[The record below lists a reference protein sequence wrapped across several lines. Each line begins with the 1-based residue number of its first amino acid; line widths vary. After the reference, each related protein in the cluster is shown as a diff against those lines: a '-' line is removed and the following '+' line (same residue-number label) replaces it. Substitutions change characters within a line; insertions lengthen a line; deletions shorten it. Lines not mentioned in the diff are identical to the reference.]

1 MTHWH
6 NIRPQSDDA
15 QGINKLFIG
24 SLRLMKTKLTRFP
37 PSCRVNLLGHVFL
50 KGINHYCLH
59 FSFLL
64 VFFFF
69 FVEND
74 VFSEWWNWY
83 FRDTRNP
90 NFVCSNPMTTRR
102 NVSFIYIIWKKSS
115 TASKTQI
122 DGSQPQWV
130 PKKTSPKMIKRDFF
144 LNF

>member
-69 FVEND
+69 LKMMYSQND
-74 VFSEWWNWY
+74 ETGIFEILEIQILFAAILWLLAEM
-83 FRDTRNP
+83 FHLFT
-90 NFVCSNPMTTRR
+90 
-102 NVSFIYIIWKKSS
+102 SFGKRAALHPRHKLMAVNHNGY
-115 TASKTQI
+115 
-122 DGSQPQWV
+122 
-130 PKKTSPKMIKRDFF
+130 PKKRPQKWSREIFFKF
-144 LNF
+144 LN